1 MNILYY
7 LLKQFLKNES
17 ITIVFM
23 IILSI
28 AITIFQTISISYIT
42 AIIIHSIESSNK
54 PKTMQFF
61 NYFIL
66 FSVVFL
72 LIYYCYKIVQNNL
85 LTKMTQWIKQEIF
98 NIILLSNNENM
109 NHVNFVEFITP
120 ITRISISCYAL
131 LFDCITVVIPTVV
144 FLLMISAFFFYVNP
158 LLGTSFFVANCI
170 IFLYIAFFW
179 ESLSKEK
186 HIHEVKMNNNEKFII
201 DILNNIDKVI
211 SRGQNKHEMN
221 KFSKMTKECID
232 SGIQFLSYA
241 TNHVMVLNSM
251 VSIIIFASSWYL
263 ISLNFKNKLNPT
275 MFITLFTILLIYRER
290 TLAAIQN
297 IPDYLEFVGRLDY
310 IIEHFNKMLGEKRN
324 LFEMMQKNYLA
335 KTLNFDTVIFDNIDF
350 VYSSHDK
357 TATKIFDNFSI
368 HLDIQNKI
376 IGICGLSGKG
386 KSSFAKLILRLYEP
400 TAGNIYIDNVNIK
413 TVDPNYI
420 RKNIVYI
427 NQNSK
432 LFDKK
437 IIENIHY
444 GCENTTHCEN
454 HIAQILKYDK
464 IKNLFKNIDI
474 HNDSAGSLGEN
485 LSGGQRQV
493 VNIISGLINPANI
506 LILDEPTNALDA
518 DLKKEIISL
527 IQYYRNHKKC
537 IIIITHDRDT
547 YALFDKVINI

>member
-1 MNILYY
+1 M
-7 LLKQFLKNES
+7 
-17 ITIVFM
+17 
-23 IILSI
+23 
-28 AITIFQTISISYIT
+28 
-42 AIIIHSIESSNK
+42 
-54 PKTMQFF
+54 
-61 NYFIL
+61 
-66 FSVVFL
+66 
-72 LIYYCYKIVQNNL
+72 
-85 LTKMTQWIKQEIF
+85 
-98 NIILLSNNENM
+98 
-109 NHVNFVEFITP
+109 
-120 ITRISISCYAL
+120 
-131 LFDCITVVIPTVV
+131 
-144 FLLMISAFFFYVNP
+144 
-158 LLGTSFFVANCI
+158 
-170 IFLYIAFFW
+170 
-179 ESLSKEK
+179 
-186 HIHEVKMNNNEKFII
+186 
-201 DILNNIDKVI
+201 
-211 SRGQNKHEMN
+211 
-221 KFSKMTKECID
+221 
-232 SGIQFLSYA
+232 
-241 TNHVMVLNSM
+241 
-251 VSIIIFASSWYL
+251 
-263 ISLNFKNKLNPT
+263 
-275 MFITLFTILLIYRER
+275 
-290 TLAAIQN
+290 
-297 IPDYLEFVGRLDY
+297 
-310 IIEHFNKMLGEKRN
+310 
-324 LFEMMQKNYLA
+324 
-335 KTLNFDTVIFDNIDF
+335 FDNIDF

-427 NQNSK
+427 NQNLK